1 VADQTTR
8 RLFAPDVKVGP
19 RVAQRCM
26 EDGLIVRSLPGGHVI
41 ALSPP
46 LCITRA
52 QVDQIVDGLA
62 QAVDRVGDDLIR
74 EGAWRPA
81 RS

>member
-1 VADQTTR
+1 
-8 RLFAPDVKVGP
+8 
-19 RVAQRCM
+19 M

-41 ALSPP
+41 ALSPL